1 MPPLPDDTIFAI
13 GFVLK
18 GDRRLWTVIQREE
31 REEAE
36 DDEEERER

>member
-1 MPPLPDDTIFAI
+1 MPSLPDDTIFAI
-13 GFVLK
+13 GFVLR

-36 DDEEERER
+36 DEEEREK